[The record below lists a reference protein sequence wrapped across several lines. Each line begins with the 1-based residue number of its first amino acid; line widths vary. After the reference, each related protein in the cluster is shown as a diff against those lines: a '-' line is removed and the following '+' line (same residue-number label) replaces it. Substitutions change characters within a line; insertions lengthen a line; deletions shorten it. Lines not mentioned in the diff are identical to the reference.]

1 MYKRQL
7 IILIGGEAVTEPS
20 GNLTNGTVDGVA
32 TLLDHLQ
39 AVGVLCFVHASNI
52 AHPAGFGSSPWY
64 RTAEENLK
72 VACANQA
79 TGQAAA
85 LSNI

>member
-1 MYKRQL
+1 MLPLHR
-7 IILIGGEAVTEPS
+7 
-20 GNLTNGTVDGVA
+20 DGV
-32 TLLDHLQ
+32 LLVFPVGSDVIHLGHSTWEGRPS
-39 AVGVLCFVHASNI
+39 AADVEGVFVDVCFVHAVSM